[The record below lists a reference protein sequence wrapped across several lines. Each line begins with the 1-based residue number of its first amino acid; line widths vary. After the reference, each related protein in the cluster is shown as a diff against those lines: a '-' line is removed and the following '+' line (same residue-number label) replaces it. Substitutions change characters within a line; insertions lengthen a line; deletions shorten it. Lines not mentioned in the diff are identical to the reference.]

1 MDLKI
6 QKSKEL
12 FLLGVKHFQND
23 DLLNAEKFFKES
35 LSLTPDRISVVNNLI
50 QIYIKKEN
58 EKNLEKILNKIDNNN
73 IKSFEARSGKAYL
86 LFFKKKYDESI
97 NLLKKIKFNNINEEK
112 FLLNLEAKVL
122 EKKNEF
128 DNAKLIYKKIINISK
143 HNPETIYNY
152 GLFLMNINKTIEA
165 LNIFNKILD
174 DYKNI
179 KNRDRIIW
187 HKSLCLLRLKKIE
200 GYKIYKPTL
209 QSEKDKKII
218 EIKELTKIDD
228 LIKNPSKVLIWGDQG
243 YGDMIMFSRFA
254 KYITIKFNIKINL
267 SYPKKIKELF
277 QNFDA
282 NINLIDENNL
292 NLDNF
297 DYQIRLSCLPKVIQY
312 KDFNNIEF
320 YKLNLQSKS
329 SDLQKK
335 LPNVGLAWTGR
346 TSYKDENLRSIPLN
360 YFENLLKKNIQFYKL
375 QKDINENDKNL
386 LNKYSNV
393 IDLGNKN
400 FLELAYAIK
409 QLDLVISCD
418 TAIIHLA
425 GILNVKS
432 YLMLNYN
439 SHWTWF
445 DDSKENIWYPS
456 VEIVRQIKNNNWNDE
471 FAKIDVNIEQLYV

>member
-1 MDLKI
+1 MDSKI

-12 FLLGVKHFQND
+12 FLIGIKHFQND
-23 DLLNAEKFFKES
+23 DLLSAEKFFKKS

-128 DNAKLIYKKIINISK
+128 DNAELIYKKIINISK
-143 HNPETIYNY
+143 NNSETIYNY
-152 GLFLMNINKTIEA
+152 GLFLMNINKTVDA

-174 DYKNI
+174 EYKDI
-179 KNRDRIIW
+179 KNRDRINW
-187 HKSLCLLRLKKIE
+187 HKSLCQLRLKKIE
-200 GYKIYKPTL
+200 GYKIYKPIS
-209 QSEKDKKII
+209 QSGQDKKII
-218 EIKELTKIDD
+218 EIKELTKIED
-228 LIKNPSKVLIWGDQG
+228 LIKNPSKILVWGDQG

-254 KYITIKFNIKINL
+254 KYIATKFNIKINL

-277 QNFDA
+277 QNFDV
-282 NINLIDENNL
+282 NINLIDEKNL
-292 NLDNF
+292 NLENF
-297 DYQIRLSCLPKVIQY
+297 DYQIRLSCLPRIIQY
-312 KDFNNIEF
+312 KDFKNIEF
-320 YKLNLQSKS
+320 YKLNLQLKS

-335 LPNVGLAWTGR
+335 LPNIGLAWTGR
-346 TSYKDENLRSIPLN
+346 TSYKDENLRSIPLI
-360 YFENLLKKNIQFYKL
+360 YFENLFKKNIQFYKL
-375 QKDINENDKNL
+375 QKGINEKDKNL
-386 LNKYSNV
+386 LNNYSNI
-393 IDLGNKN
+393 IDFGNKN
-400 FLELAYAIK
+400 FLELANVIK

-456 VEIVRQIKNNNWNDE
+456 VEIVRQIKKDNWNDE
-471 FAKIDVNIEQLYV
+471 FAKIDANIEQLYN

>member
-1 MDLKI
+1 
-6 QKSKEL
+6 
-12 FLLGVKHFQND
+12 
-23 DLLNAEKFFKES
+23 
-35 LSLTPDRISVVNNLI
+35 
-50 QIYIKKEN
+50 
-58 EKNLEKILNKIDNNN
+58 
-73 IKSFEARSGKAYL
+73 
-86 LFFKKKYDESI
+86 
-97 NLLKKIKFNNINEEK
+97 
-112 FLLNLEAKVL
+112 
-122 EKKNEF
+122 
-128 DNAKLIYKKIINISK
+128 
-143 HNPETIYNY
+143 
-152 GLFLMNINKTIEA
+152 MNINKTIEA

-187 HKSLCLLRLKKIE
+187 HKSICLLRLKKIE
-200 GYKIYKPTL
+200 GYKIYKLTL

-329 SDLQKK
+329 CDLQKK

-409 QLDLVISCD
+409 QLDLVIS
-418 TAIIHLA
+418 
-425 GILNVKS
+425 
-432 YLMLNYN
+432 
-439 SHWTWF
+439 
-445 DDSKENIWYPS
+445 
-456 VEIVRQIKNNNWNDE
+456 
-471 FAKIDVNIEQLYV
+471 